1 MELELFDVKQVAA
14 AIAVSINVA
23 PRQVERTIQLLDDGN
38 TLPFI
43 ARYRKEI
50 TEGLDE
56 IQLRAIEDAL
66 AKARELADRKKTVL
80 KTIDEQGL
88 LTPELKLSILN
99 CDDKQ
104 LLEDIYLP
112 YKPKRKTRAT
122 AARER
127 GLQPL
132 ADLLLNQ
139 RDLSEATDKILQRF
153 VKPDKDVATAEAAL
167 AGACDIVAET
177 WAENTELRQWMHE
190 RAQRGRFVSAVKRGK
205 KEGGEKFESYFE
217 HEERVD
223 RIPSHRFLAMKRG
236 EAEGF
241 LRLAVDPDEE
251 YVVPRLVQRLIRN
264 PQFAF
269 ASALKTTVEDCT
281 SDCCNPLPSQP

>member
-1 MELELFDVKQVAA
+1 MELEIFDIKSVAA
-14 AIAVSINVA
+14 AIAESLSVSQ
-23 PRQVERTIQLLDDGN
+23 RQVERTIQLLDDGN

-43 ARYRKEI
+43 ARYRKEV

-56 IQLRAIEDAL
+56 IQLRAIEDLL

-80 KTIDEQGL
+80 KTIDEQGQ
-88 LTPELKLSILN
+88 LTADLKKRILDCN
-99 CDDKQ
+99 DKQ

-112 YKPKRKTRAT
+112 FKPKRKTRAT

-132 ADLLLNQ
+132 ADILLNQ
-139 RDLSEATDKILQRF
+139 RDVNESVESLLQHF
-153 VKPDKDVATAEAAL
+153 VKPDKDVASTDDAL

-177 WAENTELRQWMHE
+177 WAENVELRQWMNE

-205 KEGGEKFESYFE
+205 KEDGSKFETYFE
-217 HEERVD
+217 HDERVD
-223 RIPSHRFLAMKRG
+223 RMPSHRFLAMKRG

-241 LRLAVDPDEE
+241 LRLTVDPDEE
-251 YVVPRLVQRLIRN
+251 YVMPRL
-264 PQFAF
+264 
-269 ASALKTTVEDCT
+269 
-281 SDCCNPLPSQP
+281 